1 MPMPKSAERIK
12 WVGSD
17 WEVSQWNSKV
27 NRIQVDGEQGRKKSN
42 ADRLMMMQVVQALTQ
57 LRSCEWLVRNN

>member
-42 ADRLMMMQVVQALTQ
+42 ADRLMMQVVQELTQ
-57 LRSCEWLVRNN
+57 LRIREWLVRNN